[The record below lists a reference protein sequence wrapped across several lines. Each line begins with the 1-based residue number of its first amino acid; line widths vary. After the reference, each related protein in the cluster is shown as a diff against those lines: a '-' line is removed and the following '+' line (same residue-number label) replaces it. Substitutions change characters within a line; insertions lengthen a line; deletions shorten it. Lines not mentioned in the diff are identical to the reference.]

1 MMTRKEVKKSTFV
14 WISMAQQQGSSWLEK
29 SGKGFQL
36 ILSQAV
42 ADCWVATGQES
53 SLKKLKKATHGAVY
67 ASKIITWDQ
76 KTRAKSTQRFSSE
89 EAQNASDRSAMW
101 KCDLSS
107 RKREENMWMCRMW
120 VMSVT
125 AASLA
130 EVASQVTRR
139 EDKSEERV
147 YHPTCLGDKLD
158 VCKNLSFIALLRN
171 FIIFTCVS
179 SVEYQEFYVALI
191 YD

>member
-1 MMTRKEVKKSTFV
+1 MMTNEKIGIFDGTL
-14 WISMAQQQGSSWLEK
+14 MAQQRGSSWHVK
-29 SGKGFQL
+29 TGKGFQL

-53 SLKKLKKATHGAVY
+53 FLKKSKKATHGAVY

-107 RKREENMWMCRMW
+107 RKREENMWMCLTW
-120 VMSVT
+120 VMFAT
-125 AASLA
+125 AAGLEWVIAPLDETS
-130 EVASQVTRR
+130 EFVGRIRR
-139 EDKSEERV
+139 ELS
-147 YHPTCLGDKLD
+147 HF
-158 VCKNLSFIALLRN
+158 KNTFIL
-171 FIIFTCVS
+171 FT
-179 SVEYQEFYVALI
+179 VE
-191 YD
+191 

>member
-1 MMTRKEVKKSTFV
+1 MMMTNEKIDIFDGTL
-14 WISMAQQQGSSWLEK
+14 MAQQQGSSWHVK

-120 VMSVT
+120 VMCVT
-125 AASLA
+125 AAGPEWVIAPVDETNEFVGWIRL
-130 EVASQVTRR
+130 
-139 EDKSEERV
+139 ERS
-147 YHPTCLGDKLD
+147 H
-158 VCKNLSFIALLRN
+158 F
-171 FIIFTCVS
+171 
-179 SVEYQEFYVALI
+179 
-191 YD
+191 